1 MCYYISSFFLRLFHF
16 LLRVLVLFYL
26 GGQGSTQHTTE
37 VIFLFFLFFL
47 LGELFG
53 GWKANEKIKGS
64 CFLFVCLVSRKWIE
78 KGREREREWKSME
91 HKFGVQCATEISAA
105 AARTCGS
112 PSYFYTIFF

>member
-1 MCYYISSFFLRLFHF
+1 M
-16 LLRVLVLFYL
+16 
-26 GGQGSTQHTTE
+26 
-37 VIFLFFLFFL
+37 
-47 LGELFG
+47 LGELG

-78 KGREREREWKSME
+78 KGGEREREWKSME

-112 PSYFYTIFF
+112 PSYFYTIFFKSSKFFFSKIKKNEREAMLLPSSLSMTPEQDG